1 MTGEGGGGYLDKFCH
16 FRPEGFDCLPY
27 KIVSYEL
34 FRCGKMISE
43 AVRIFYVLII
53 KQMDFCRRRL
63 TKEMR
68 RPPGNVVIYL
78 KNGFLPPEA
87 NQEMRRPPGNVFI

>member
-1 MTGEGGGGYLDKFCH
+1 MGGARPGRGGGYLDKFCH
-16 FRPEGFDCLPY
+16 FRPECFDCLPF

-53 KQMDFCRRRL
+53 IKNGFVPPEANQGELGNVVIIIKIDFCRRRL
-63 TKEMR
+63 TK
-68 RPPGNVVIYL
+68 GN
-78 KNGFLPPEA
+78 
-87 NQEMRRPPGNVFI
+87 